1 MITIS
6 NLSEQDVEKIAYETA
21 YLVKHGQTKIPFTN
35 TIFFLNL
42 KNSGNKYIEDIG
54 MVWVKSGF
62 QREIWYEHFT
72 NKIIADWFDRES
84 AFFAQQES

>member
-21 YLVKHGQTKIPFTN
+21 YLVKHGWTKIPFTN

-54 MVWVKSGF
+54 M
-62 QREIWYEHFT
+62 
-72 NKIIADWFDRES
+72 D
-84 AFFAQQES
+84 